1 MVEPAAGAPGLVCK
15 ITGTDLAAALCFPTR
30 DQSVRGFPTGIPFH
44 VYLKWGVKMGSYL
57 GTRGGRRKLPV
68 S

>member
-1 MVEPAAGAPGLVCK
+1 MVESAAGVSGLVCK

-30 DQSVRGFPTGIPFH
+30 DQSVRAFPTGILFH
-44 VYLKWGVKMGSYL
+44 VYLKWGVKMGSY
-57 GTRGGRRKLPV
+57 GDTRGGRRKLPV